1 MIRVARQEDL
11 AHLPDIERAAGAAFR
26 GLDMVSVA
34 DDEPPPADVLLGY
47 QQAGRAWVA
56 TNEIDQ
62 PTAYLIM
69 EVVDGAA
76 HVEQV
81 SVHPDHAHQGLGRQL
96 LDAAEAWARQQGLK
110 VMTLTTFTDVPWNAP
125 YYARLGF
132 QVVPENEWTAGQRRI
147 REHEAATGL
156 DAWPRVLMQRQ
167 IPSGGEPTR

>member
-1 MIRVARQEDL
+1 M
-11 AHLPDIERAAGAAFR
+11 
-26 GLDMVSVA
+26 
-34 DDEPPPADVLLGY
+34 
-47 QQAGRAWVA
+47 
-56 TNEIDQ
+56 
-62 PTAYLIM
+62 
-69 EVVDGAA
+69 
-76 HVEQV
+76 
-81 SVHPDHAHQGLGRQL
+81 
-96 LDAAEAWARQQGLK
+96 DAAEAWARQQGLK